1 VTDARKG
8 SRASSPSTGQGQTC
22 SAAEG
27 RGEVG
32 RRLLTGV
39 AKRLRHEMTNAE
51 RVLWGEVRAHRLSGF
66 KFKRQEPLGVYVVDF
81 VCYEARLIIELD
93 GGHHA
98 NQQEADAERTLWL
111 ESSGFRVIRFWN
123 NDVLSNIAEVMQEI
137 EREITAPLPLS
148 SALSRERRASSESI
162 LSSGH
167 CSPSSS
173 KSPSP
178 STGEGRGEGE

>member
-1 VTDARKG
+1 
-8 SRASSPSTGQGQTC
+8 
-22 SAAEG
+22 
-27 RGEVG
+27 
-32 RRLLTGV
+32 
-39 AKRLRHEMTNAE
+39 MTNAE

-66 KFKRQEPLGVYVVDF
+66 KLKRQEPLGVYVVDF

-148 SALSRERRASSESI
+148 SVLSREGRASSESL

-167 CSPSSS
+167 RSPSSS
-173 KSPSP
+173 KSPFSLD
-178 STGEGRGEGE
+178 GRGPGRG